1 MAVLEIWRQGRH
13 ESIALDGGRFTIGRS
28 ADNDYEIEDDETV
41 SRHHVVL
48 EESAG
53 VWSLRDLNAVNGTIL
68 NGRRIAG
75 ESELRGRDEIVLGR
89 TRMVFRE
96 RPAAEEREAAPR
108 LTRKERQVIEELI
121 RPMVCG
127 GANAK
132 PAKVAVIAARIG
144 TGVSNVKAHLGR
156 IYPKFGISTDEVAR
170 REKRA
175 ELARRA
181 IVAGVVDVDELTR
194 AGRDAS

>member
-1 MAVLEIWRQGRH
+1 MAVLEIWRRGRQD
-13 ESIALDGGRFTIGRS
+13 SIALDGGRFTIGRS
-28 ADNDYEIEDDETV
+28 ADNDYEIDDDQTV
-41 SRHHVVL
+41 SRHHVVI
-48 EESAG
+48 EHVAG
-53 VWSLRDLNAVNGTIL
+53 VWFLRDLNAVNGTIL
-68 NGRRIAG
+68 NRRRITG
-75 ESELRGRDEIVLGR
+75 QCELRAKDEIVLGK

-96 RPAAEEREAAPR
+96 RPASEERDEGPR
-108 LTRKERQVIEELI
+108 LTRKEREVIEELI

-132 PAKVAVIAARIG
+132 PAQVAQIAARLG

-156 IYPKFGISTDEVAR
+156 IYPKFGISTERVAR

-181 IVAGVVDVDELTR
+181 IAAGVVDVDELTR
-194 AGRDAS
+194 AGQNSS